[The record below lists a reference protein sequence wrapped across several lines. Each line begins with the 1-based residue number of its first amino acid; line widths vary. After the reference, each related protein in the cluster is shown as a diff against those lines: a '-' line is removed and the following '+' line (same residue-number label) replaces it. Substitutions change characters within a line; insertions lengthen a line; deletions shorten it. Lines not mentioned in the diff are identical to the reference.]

1 MRKSSK
7 KIQVFEFADSHGID
21 RANVDPSSLD
31 RLINDPHVNNTI
43 GVSFPDGKLELKKP
57 TQAVI
62 RNLSKT
68 LAKMSKSEFRVGDIY
83 TKDSRAKWIDDIIKT
98 QGAKKN
104 PTEKLG
110 ADGGQKGKKALPKS
124 TNRKRLIPDGLA
136 LVIKQAKINNIF
148 RELRDDLVL
157 DGRKATPNAVAVLF
171 RVFLESSLHHYL
183 DRNGIPSAKTTTI
196 TQMIAK
202 VTQHM
207 KENGIA
213 NENQLKAIR
222 ITSSKTSDILHVDR
236 LHEYVHD
243 ERIMPDSDGLKSRW
257 DNLQEF
263 FEILW
268 NALGK
273 KNG

>member
-1 MRKSSK
+1 M
-7 KIQVFEFADSHGID
+7 
-21 RANVDPSSLD
+21 
-31 RLINDPHVNNTI
+31 
-43 GVSFPDGKLELKKP
+43 
-57 TQAVI
+57 
-62 RNLSKT
+62 
-68 LAKMSKSEFRVGDIY
+68 
-83 TKDSRAKWIDDIIKT
+83 
-98 QGAKKN
+98 
-104 PTEKLG
+104 
-110 ADGGQKGKKALPKS
+110 PKS